1 MHSPIRIRL
10 LLVAAAVALS
20 ACASSLPPVPPK
32 AAQSDYEYRLGPGD
46 QISITVW
53 RNPELSTTVPVRPD
67 GKISAPLVEDM
78 VASGKHPSQL
88 AREIEKKL
96 SEFVRTPSVSVMVTN
111 FVGNTM
117 EQVRVIGQATR
128 PMALPYTDG
137 MTLLDVMIAVGG
149 ITEFAAG
156 NRAVLIRGAEDNKQ
170 YSVRLKDLLQGGD
183 VSANAEVL
191 PGDVIMIPESW
202 M

>member
-1 MHSPIRIRL
+1 RFGADFRRLAASLCAGPEGEQRPGCRPQGVRSHQPRLPRHAAGRNRHARERGIVNEHFQQSTTEGREHMHSPIRIRL

-78 VASGKHPSQL
+78 VASGKIGRASC
-88 AREIEKKL
+88 RE
-96 SEFVRTPSVSVMVTN
+96 SGDR
-111 FVGNTM
+111 
-117 EQVRVIGQATR
+117 
-128 PMALPYTDG
+128 
-137 MTLLDVMIAVGG
+137 
-149 ITEFAAG
+149 
-156 NRAVLIRGAEDNKQ
+156 
-170 YSVRLKDLLQGGD
+170 SVR
-183 VSANAEVL
+183 
-191 PGDVIMIPESW
+191 
-202 M
+202 